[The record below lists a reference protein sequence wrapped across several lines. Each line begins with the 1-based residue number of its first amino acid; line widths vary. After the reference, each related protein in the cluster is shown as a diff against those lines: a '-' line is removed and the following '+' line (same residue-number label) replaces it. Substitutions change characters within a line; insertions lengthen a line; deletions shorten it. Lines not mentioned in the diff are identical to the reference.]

1 MNGKPILVVDAEAPS
16 RRLLHVLLTKGGFT
30 VSLATSGRETLDQ
43 VAVLS
48 PVLIILAPPLPDI
61 NWLQLC
67 RELGEWTESPI
78 MVVSAEDNE
87 AAKVNALDLGADDYI
102 TKPFGQAEFMA
113 RVRAVLRRA
122 RRDSPPPVIEIGN
135 VRVDETHGRVSVAGR
150 DVHLTPTESQI
161 LRQLMSNGGKI
172 VTYSTLLRT
181 IWGETCTEAIPTLRV
196 FIAQLRRKIEPDP
209 ERPTYILTEPRIGY
223 RFGHDT

>member
-1 MNGKPILVVDAEAPS
+1 
-16 RRLLHVLLTKGGFT
+16 
-30 VSLATSGRETLDQ
+30 
-43 VAVLS
+43 
-48 PVLIILAPPLPDI
+48 
-61 NWLQLC
+61 
-67 RELGEWTESPI
+67 
-78 MVVSAEDNE
+78 
-87 AAKVNALDLGADDYI
+87 VNALDLGADDYI

-122 RRDSPPPVIEIGN
+122 RRDSPPPVIEIGD
-135 VRVDETHGRVSVAGR
+135 VRVDETHGCVSVAGR